1 MVSLL
6 TSDAP
11 GMNPLKAT
19 FARLLL
25 GLLAAL
31 MLAVPTVGYGQE
43 GSEDRGRRGGW
54 GRSED
59 GGREGGRDRGRGRDR
74 DRRRDDR
81 DEEEKKEPAYVAPAR
96 SLSPANESMGFG
108 KPKVAVEGRGFGA
121 SNGRQA
127 AASSSATNANQTF
140 ADGYMKLNDKNQDG
154 RLTKDELDAAKL
166 AKYDKNGDG
175 EVKHEEIVAVSSG
188 SSTPMKNSNTT
199 SSNQT
204 RNQVAGELRSYR
216 LATAT
221 EKLPE
226 EGLPSWFNDRDRDH
240 DGQVSMHEWSRS
252 WNSSTVRD
260 FTSKD
265 ADGDGI
271 ITVGEAL
278 ESER

>member
-1 MVSLL
+1 
-6 TSDAP
+6 
-11 GMNPLKAT
+11 MNRLNAT
-19 FARLLL
+19 LARLLL
-25 GLLAAL
+25 GLFAAL

-59 GGREGGRDRGRGRDR
+59 GGREGRRGRDR
-74 DRRRDDR
+74 DRDRRRNDD
-81 DEEEKKEPAYVAPAR
+81 DEEEKPAYVAPAR

-108 KPKVAVEGRGFGA
+108 KPKAAAEGRGF
-121 SNGRQA
+121 
-127 AASSSATNANQTF
+127 SSSQPAGAPSSNTSDKDREYARGLLSKYDTNGNRVLDEDEWKQISGDPQK
-140 ADGYMKLNDKNQDG
+140 ADTNRDK
-154 RLTKDELDAAKL
+154 RITYDELVARVANKRREKEVG
-166 AKYDKNGDG
+166 AMGNSYGD
-175 EVKHEEIVAVSSG
+175 
-188 SSTPMKNSNTT
+188 
-199 SSNQT
+199 
-204 RNQVAGELRSYR
+204 LRSYR

-226 EGLPSWFNDRDRDH
+226 EGLPSWFNDRDRDD

-271 ITVGEAL
+271 ITVSEAIEL
-278 ESER
+278 ER

>member
-1 MVSLL
+1 VVSPL

-11 GMNPLKAT
+11 RMNRLNAT
-19 FARLLL
+19 FARLLWVL
-25 GLLAAL
+25 FAAL
-31 MLAVPTVGYGQE
+31 MLAAPAISYGQE
-43 GSEDRGRRGGW
+43 DSRDEDRRSRW
-54 GRSED
+54 RRSED

-74 DRRRDDR
+74 DRRRNDD
-81 DEEEKKEPAYVAPAR
+81 DEDEKPAYVAPAR
-96 SLSPANESMGFG
+96 SLAPTNESMGFG
-108 KPKVAVEGRGFGA
+108 RPKAAVEGRGF
-121 SNGRQA
+121 
-127 AASSSATNANQTF
+127 SSSQPAGAAGSNTSDKDREYARGLLSKYDTNGNRVLDEDEWKQISGDPEK
-140 ADGYMKLNDKNQDG
+140 ADTNRDK
-154 RLTKDELDAAKL
+154 RITYDELVARVANKRRV
-166 AKYDKNGDG
+166 KEVGSTGNSYGD
-175 EVKHEEIVAVSSG
+175 
-188 SSTPMKNSNTT
+188 
-199 SSNQT
+199 
-204 RNQVAGELRSYR
+204 LRSYR

-271 ITVGEAL
+271 ITVAEAL

>member
-1 MVSLL
+1 
-6 TSDAP
+6 
-11 GMNPLKAT
+11 MNRLNAT

-81 DEEEKKEPAYVAPAR
+81 DEEERKEPAYVAPAR

-108 KPKVAVEGRGFGA
+108 KPKAAVEGRGF
-121 SNGRQA
+121 
-127 AASSSATNANQTF
+127 SSSQPAGTTGSNASAATSDKDREYARGLLSKYDTNGNRVLDEDEWKQISGDPQKADTNRDKKITF
-140 ADGYMKLNDKNQDG
+140 
-154 RLTKDELDAAKL
+154 DELVARVANKRRE
-166 AKYDKNGDG
+166 KEVGSRGNGYGD
-175 EVKHEEIVAVSSG
+175 
-188 SSTPMKNSNTT
+188 
-199 SSNQT
+199 
-204 RNQVAGELRSYR
+204 LRSYR
-216 LATAT
+216 LATAS

-226 EGLPSWFNDRDRDH
+226 EGLPSWFKDRDRNS

-252 WNSSTVRD
+252 WNNSTVRD

-271 ITVGEAL
+271 ITVAEAL
-278 ESER
+278 ESAR